1 LVCGIWNVKLS
12 ELLAKQPLNIL
23 LGVTGGIAAYKAADL
38 VRRLKENQFNV
49 RVVMTQGAKSFI
61 TPMTMQAVSGNPVHD
76 ELFDQQAEA
85 AMGHIELAK
94 WADIILIAPATA
106 NIIAKI
112 AAGFSDDLL
121 TTLILASSARL
132 MVVPAM
138 NQQMWANKATK
149 ENIERLIQREVLIF
163 GPASGEQACG
173 DVGEGRMLEPLEIVE
188 QLLLSSDSANA
199 ESTNE
204 QNLKGRNIL
213 ITAGPTVEAIDPV
226 RFISNHSS
234 GKMGYA
240 LAKAAVLSGANVTLI
255 SGPVDLDISD
265 KVNRISVTSASEM
278 LAAVQNELAS
288 CDVFIGCAAVA
299 DYAPVEFSE
308 HKIKKNNQ
316 DMLIALKKTPDIISW
331 VAAQEKRP
339 FVVGFA
345 AESQNLEVFATNKL
359 INKKLDM
366 ICANDISDTN
376 LGFNSDDNKILIIG
390 KNGNQLNLP
399 AAPKLKIAKAIM
411 KEIGKNINSNEN

>member
-1 LVCGIWNVKLS
+1 MS

-38 VRRLKENQFNV
+38 VRRLKEHHFNV
-49 RVVMTQGAKSFI
+49 RVVMTRGAKSFV
-61 TPMTMQAVSGNPVHD
+61 TPMTMQAVSGNRVHD
-76 ELFDQQAEA
+76 ELFDQEAEA

-94 WADIILIAPATA
+94 WADIILVAPATA
-106 NIIAKI
+106 NIIAKV

-121 TTLILASSARL
+121 STLILASSAKL
-132 MVVPAM
+132 IVVPAM
-138 NQQMWANKATK
+138 NQQMWINQATG
-149 ENIERLIQREVLIF
+149 ENIDRLVQRDVLIL
-163 GPASGEQACG
+163 GPAKGEQACG
-173 DVGEGRMLEPLEIVE
+173 DVGEGRMLEPLEVVE
-188 QLLLSSDSANA
+188 QLLSSSDFVNA
-199 ESTNE
+199 ESSNLESRTE
-204 QNLKGRNIL
+204 HDLKGKNIL

-240 LAKAAVLSGANVTLI
+240 LANAAVSSGAKVTLV
-255 SGPVDLDISD
+255 SGPVHLDVS
-265 KVNRISVTSASEM
+265 NRVKRLLVTSAAEM
-278 LAAVQNELAS
+278 FATVQNELTD

-299 DYAPVEFSE
+299 DYAPVEVSD

-316 DMLIALKKTPDIISW
+316 DMQIALKKTPDIISW
-331 VAAQEKRP
+331 VAAQKKRP

-345 AESQNLEVFATNKL
+345 AESQNLEAFASKKL

-376 LGFNSDDNKILIIG
+376 LGFNSDNNKILIIE
-390 KNGNQLNLP
+390 KNGRQMNLS
-399 AAPKLKIAKAIM
+399 AAPKIKIAKEIL
-411 KEIGKNINSNEN
+411 KEIGKNINSNKS